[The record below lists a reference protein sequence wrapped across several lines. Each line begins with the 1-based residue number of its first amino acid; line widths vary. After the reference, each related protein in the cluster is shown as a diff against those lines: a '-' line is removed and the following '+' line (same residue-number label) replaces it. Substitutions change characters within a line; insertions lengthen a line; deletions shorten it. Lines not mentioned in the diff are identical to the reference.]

1 MLLRTLTLN
10 NFGTYAGRQTL
21 DLSTTTAHN
30 IILVGGKNGAGK
42 STILE
47 AIRLCVHGQLTNKLL
62 NTRDKYERYL
72 RDRIHRGSASAL
84 PAKSASVEIEF
95 DYADQEETKRYRA
108 ARVWERTSTASV
120 QERFELSCD
129 GVPVTEVDQL
139 HWEDFVQELI
149 PIGVSDLFFFDG
161 EKVQL
166 LAEDESDKRTLS
178 EAVKSLLGVD
188 LIEKLSADIGIYRS
202 RALQPTAGSEV
213 LPELGVLQTTVE
225 VLRGRVE
232 DALRDAADEDLLV
245 ATQTEFVAAAEQEL
259 QSKGG
264 KYAKGRARL
273 DERKKQLAA
282 RIALLE
288 DQIRQAAQGLL
299 GVAVAPKLL
308 RGLLDQLVAERQSRE
323 SAAVSD
329 ALKKASQSTLAR
341 FRKLEVKRNGRQ
353 VAFSSLIDID
363 EIAAIL
369 QKSHKPIADA
379 TPLIHDLSREQ
390 DRQLNAW
397 AVDALEH
404 LPRDLHR
411 IREELETLYRELQ
424 TVERDLA
431 RIPAEDVLQ
440 PMIQK
445 LNEAHKLLGEAGT
458 RAALK
463 QTVLAQLRE
472 SLDRAERT
480 YEKAVDAVA
489 SRSSIRIAL
498 EKASRVQ
505 DVLSEFK
512 KSLIEQK
519 LKQVQAEATICFNLL
534 SRKDLKRQM
543 TIDPNTFA
551 VTIKSDDGSRVDK
564 GDFSAGEKQIYAIS
578 MLWALARV
586 SGRPLPLIIDTPLAR
601 LDKDHRKLLGTHY
614 FPHAS
619 HQVIILSTD
628 TEIDETILPLMGSH
642 VSKSYELDF
651 DSASRSTTVRQGY
664 FVERAKNEIK

>member
-1 MLLRTLTLN
+1 M
-10 NFGTYAGRQTL
+10 
-21 DLSTTTAHN
+21 
-30 IILVGGKNGAGK
+30 
-42 STILE
+42 
-47 AIRLCVHGQLTNKLL
+47 L

-72 RDRIHRGSASAL
+72 RERIHRGSASAL

-95 DYADQEETKRYRA
+95 DYSDQEETKRYRA
-108 ARVWERTSTASV
+108 ARIWERTSTASV

-129 GVPVTEVDQL
+129 GAPVTEVDQL

-202 RALQPTAGSEV
+202 RALQPVAGSEV

-232 DALRDAADEDLLV
+232 AAVRDAAEEDLLV
-245 ATQTEFVAAAEQEL
+245 ATQTELVGAAEQEL
-259 QSKGG
+259 QGKGG
-264 KYAKGRARL
+264 KYAKGRGRL
-273 DERKKQLAA
+273 DERKKHLAA

-288 DQIRQAAQGLL
+288 DQIRQAAHGLL

-308 RGLLDQLVAERQSRE
+308 RSLLDHLIAERQSRE
-323 SAAVSD
+323 NAAVSE

-353 VAFSSLIDID
+353 VAFTSLVDLD
-363 EIAAIL
+363 EVAALL
-369 QKSHKPIADA
+369 QKSHRPVLDQ
-379 TPLIHDLSREQ
+379 TRLVHDLSREQ
-390 DRQLNAW
+390 DRQLNVW

-404 LPRDLHR
+404 LPRDLQR
-411 IREELETLYRELQ
+411 VREELETLYRELQ
-424 TVERDLA
+424 AVERDVA

-440 PMIQK
+440 PLIHQ
-445 LNEAHKLLGEAGT
+445 LTEAHKLLSDAGT

-463 QTVLAQLRE
+463 QNALGQIRE
-472 SLDRAERT
+472 SLERAERT
-480 YEKAVDAVA
+480 YEKAVDTVA
-489 SRSSIRIAL
+489 SRSTIRIAL
-498 EKASRVQ
+498 ERASRVQ

-512 KSLIEQK
+512 RSLIERK
-519 LKQVQAEATICFNLL
+519 LKQVQAEAIVCFNLL
-534 SRKDLKRQM
+534 SRKRLKRQM
-543 TIDPNTFA
+543 SIDPNTFA
-551 VTIKSDDGSRVDK
+551 VTIRSDDGSSVDK

-586 SGRPLPLIIDTPLAR
+586 SERPLPLIIDTPLAR
-601 LDKDHRKLLGTHY
+601 LDKDHRKLLGVHY

-628 TEIDETILPLMGSH
+628 TEIDQTILPLLGSH
-642 VSKSYELDF
+642 ISKSYELDF
-651 DSASRSTTVRQGY
+651 DSSSRSTTIKQGY
-664 FVERAKNEIK
+664 FMERAEHETK

>member
-1 MLLRTLTLN
+1 MLLRNLTLN

-21 DLSTTTAHN
+21 DLTTSTAHN

-47 AIRLCVHGQLTNKLL
+47 AIRLCIHGQLTNKLL

-72 RDRIHRGSASAL
+72 RERIHRGSASSL
-84 PAKSASVEIEF
+84 PSKYASVEIEF
-95 DYADQEETKRYRA
+95 DYTDQEDTKRYLA
-108 ARVWERTSTASV
+108 ARIWERTSTATV
-120 QERFELSCD
+120 QERFELSCN
-129 GVPVTEVDQL
+129 GAPVTEVDPL

-202 RALQPTAGSEV
+202 RALQPAAGSEV
-213 LPELGVLQTTVE
+213 LPELGILQISVE
-225 VLRGRVE
+225 VLRQNVE
-232 DALRDAADEDLLV
+232 DAIHDALGEDLLV
-245 ATQTEFVAAAEQEL
+245 KAQNEFVTAAEQEL

-264 KYAKGRARL
+264 KYAKNRGRL
-273 DERKKQLAA
+273 DERRKQLQA
-282 RIALLE
+282 RISLLE

-308 RGLLDQLVAERQSRE
+308 RRLLEQLNAERQSRE
-323 SAAVSD
+323 GAAVD
-329 ALKKASQSTLAR
+329 EALKKASQSALAR
-341 FRKLEVKRNGRQ
+341 FRKLEVKRNGRR
-353 VAFSSLIDID
+353 VAFTSIVDLD
-363 EIAAIL
+363 EVAILL
-369 QKSHKPIADA
+369 QKSHRPIADH
-379 TPLIHDLSREQ
+379 TRLIHDLSREQ

-404 LPRDLHR
+404 LPRDLQR
-411 IREELETLYRELQ
+411 VREELETLYRELQ
-424 TVERDLA
+424 VVERDVA

-440 PMIQK
+440 PMIHK
-445 LNEAHKLLGEAGT
+445 LNDAHKLLADAGT

-463 QTVLAQLRE
+463 QNSLAQLRE
-472 SLDRAERT
+472 SLERAERI

-498 EKASRVQ
+498 EKAIRVQ

-512 KSLIEQK
+512 RSLIERK
-519 LKQVQAEATICFNLL
+519 LKQVQAEASVCFNLL

-543 TIDPNTFA
+543 SIDPNSFA
-551 VTIKSDDGSRVDK
+551 VTIKGDDGSSVEK

-586 SGRPLPLIIDTPLAR
+586 SEKPLPLIIDTPLAR
-601 LDKDHRKLLGTHY
+601 LDKDHRKLLGAHY

-628 TEIDETILPLMGSH
+628 TEIDETILPLLGSH
-642 VSKSYELDF
+642 VSKSYELTF
-651 DSASRSTTVRQGY
+651 DSSSRSTTIRQGY
-664 FVERAKNEIK
+664 FNEGVGA